1 MSRTLPRILTHPVR
15 VALAAAL
22 AAVGVALC
30 VLAPDLALAQ
40 DAALAEGLGD
50 MVDRASGEEVDNAV
64 RLLVLLTGLAFL
76 PAALVLM
83 TPFTRFIIVLGLLRQ
98 ALGLQQSPP
107 NQVLVGLALMLS
119 LVVMQPT
126 LTTVH
131 ETALGPYLEGELGT
145 VEAIEAGLQPMRTFM
160 LENMERSDLEASMR
174 IARMPRPKTVDDIPT
189 PVVVTGFV
197 LSELRASFVIGIKVY
212 LPFLV
217 LDIVVSSVLLGMG
230 MMMIPPVVIS
240 MPFKLML
247 FVLMDGW
254 HLLIGGLV
262 AGYS

>member
-1 MSRTLPRILTHPVR
+1 MMRRILPIII
-15 VALAAAL
+15 A
-22 AAVGVALC
+22 GC
-30 VLAPDLALAQ
+30 VLAAPSLAWAQ
-40 DAALAEGLGD
+40 DAAMAEGIGSL
-50 MVDRASGEEVDNAV
+50 VDAASGDEVDNAV
-64 RLLVLLTGLAFL
+64 RLLVLMTGLAFL

-83 TPFTRFIIVLGLLRQ
+83 TPFTRFVIVLGLLRQ

-107 NQVLVGLALMLS
+107 NQVLVGLAVMLS

-126 LTTVH
+126 LVEVH
-131 ETALGPYLEGELGT
+131 ETALQPYLQGEMDT
-145 VEAIEAGLQPMRTFM
+145 VSAVEAGLKPMRTFM
-160 LENMERSDLEASMR
+160 LQNMERSDLEASLR
-174 IARMPRPKTVDDIPT
+174 IARMPRPKSLEDIPT

-262 AGYS
+262 AGYR